1 MEDRHVLL
9 FVFVLFIF
17 FLHFLDGQLGQC
29 QASSFKKMF
38 QQLRQKA
45 RESTTTP
52 NTLPVRP
59 IATSPA
65 SPDVGEVVLGF
76 DIADWATFVFV
87 GGISFPIGYA
97 IGKPIRTPAMFTMG
111 FLGSVA
117 GFLLA
122 YQNSSGE
129 LKQIIIWE
137 DVRKKKVIE
146 TENVQLSFP
155 FMYRHPG
162 LFFYNLI

>member
-9 FVFVLFIF
+9 FLVCVCIF
-17 FLHFLDGQLGQC
+17 CFFSCIFLDGQC
-29 QASSFKKMF
+29 QASSFQKMF

-146 TENVQLSFP
+146 IKRSVIVPLYVSSP
-155 FMYRHPG
+155 RS
-162 LFFYNLI
+162 LLL

>member
-1 MEDRHVLL
+1 
-9 FVFVLFIF
+9 
-17 FLHFLDGQLGQC
+17 
-29 QASSFKKMF
+29 MF

-129 LKQIIIWE
+129 LKQITIWE

-146 TENVQLSFP
+146 IKRSVISSPLCIVTQVSSSIILYDPSI
-155 FMYRHPG
+155 
-162 LFFYNLI
+162 FFTNITNIFKSYLLIFLL

>member
-1 MEDRHVLL
+1 MQNWKIPSV
-9 FVFVLFIF
+9 
-17 FLHFLDGQLGQC
+17 
-29 QASSFKKMF
+29 SSSNSTKMF

-155 FMYRHPG
+155 LYVSSYPG
-162 LFFYNLI
+162 HFLYYLFIYFH